1 MRRLLLIAFI
11 AAALLALPGTA
22 AAAETPPDFWGVVPA
37 ENLSGEQARTV
48 AEGGVESIRTPIPWA
63 AVQSG
68 PGALPDWSSVDPEV
82 KAAAE
87 AGLNVLPFLTSPPAW
102 AVQYEGVGGGAK
114 APRSLPTQT
123 AAQRSEWREFLRLAV
138 FRYGPGGSFWA
149 ENPLLPAN
157 PIRIWQIWNEENYKY
172 FAARPSPSQYGQL
185 VVQSY
190 QDLRSAD
197 PSARIVLGG
206 LFINPRGG
214 ATKAT
219 PGKPKRVYFGAD
231 FLERMYRT
239 TPGVRGKF
247 IAVAIH
253 PYSKSYSRLTP
264 EVEEMRQAL
273 KNAHDPGR
281 ALWITE
287 LGWSSGKPEA
297 ANGFNQFEKG
307 RAGQAR
313 ELTGAFKLLRAHAA
327 AWHVKRAY
335 WFSLTDAPG
344 TCNFCDGSGL
354 FGEGFVPKPAWS
366 DYKRFAY

>member
-1 MRRLLLIAFI
+1 MRRLILL
-11 AAALLALPGTA
+11 AAALAALAVPASA
-22 AAAETPPDFWGVVPA
+22 AAMPVDFWGVVPG
-37 ENLSGEQARTV
+37 EPLSANQAQTV
-48 AEGGVESIRTPIPWA
+48 AAGGVESIRTPVPWA
-63 AVQSG
+63 AVQSS

-82 KAAAE
+82 RAAAE
-87 AGLNVLPFLTSPPAW
+87 AGLNVLPFLTAPPAW

-123 AAQRSEWREFLRLAV
+123 AAQRSAWREFLRLAV
-138 FRYGPGGSFWA
+138 FRYGPGGSFWT
-149 ENPLLPAN
+149 ENPLLPAQ
-157 PIRIWQIWNEENYKY
+157 PIRVWQIWNEENYKY
-172 FAARPSPSQYGQL
+172 FAARPSPSQYGKL

-197 PSARIVLGG
+197 PGARLVLGG

-214 ATKAT
+214 NTKAK

-231 FLERMYRT
+231 FLERMYKT

-253 PYSKSYSRLTP
+253 PYSRSYKQLP
-264 EVEEMRQAL
+264 AEIDGMREAL
-273 KNAHDPGR
+273 RNVRDPGR

-287 LGWSSGKPEA
+287 LGWSSGTPSA

-307 RAGQAR
+307 RSGQAH
-313 ELTGAFKLLRAHAA
+313 ELSGAFKLLRRHAA
-327 AWHVKRAY
+327 TWRVKRMY

-354 FGEGFVPKPAWS
+354 FGDGFTPKPSWS
-366 DYKRFAY
+366 AYKRLAR

>member
-1 MRRLLLIAFI
+1 MRRLLLLAT
-11 AAALLALPGTA
+11 ALLALALPASA
-22 AAAETPPDFWGVVPA
+22 AAMPRDFWGVVPG
-37 ENLSGEQARTV
+37 EPLTSGQAQTI
-48 AEGGVESIRTPIPWA
+48 AAGGVESIRTPIPWA

-68 PGALPDWSSVDPEV
+68 PGATPDWSSVDPEV

-87 AGLNVLPFLTSPPAW
+87 AGLNVLPFLTAPPAW
-102 AVQYEGVGGGAK
+102 AVAYEGVGGGAK

-123 AAQRSEWREFLRLAV
+123 AAQRAAWREFLRLAV

-157 PIRIWQIWNEENYKY
+157 PIRVWQIWNEENYKY
-172 FAARPSPSQYGQL
+172 FAARPSPAQYGRL

-197 PSARIVLGG
+197 PGARIVLGG

-214 ATKAT
+214 NTKASA
-219 PGKPKRVYFGAD
+219 GKPKRVYFGAD

-253 PYSKSYSRLTP
+253 PYSRSYTRLAP

-273 KNAHDPGR
+273 RNAHDPGR

-287 LGWSSGKPEA
+287 LGWSSGSPSA

-307 RAGQAR
+307 RAGQNR
-313 ELTGAFKLLRAHAA
+313 ELRGALQLLRAHAA
-327 AWHVKRAY
+327 AWRVQRMY

-354 FGEGFVPKPAWS
+354 FGEGFTPKPAWFTFE
-366 DYKRFAY
+366 RLAR